1 MDIYWIHIICSIFY
15 LLLID
20 IQVMLGFPKA
30 PYPSNYVYFIIKYD
44 FIYCNPQPPLYYWT
58 IFLEVLGERF

>member
-20 IQVMLGFPKA
+20 IQVMLKFPKA

-44 FIYCNPQPPLYYWT
+44 FIYCNPRPPLYY
-58 IFLEVLGERF
+58 